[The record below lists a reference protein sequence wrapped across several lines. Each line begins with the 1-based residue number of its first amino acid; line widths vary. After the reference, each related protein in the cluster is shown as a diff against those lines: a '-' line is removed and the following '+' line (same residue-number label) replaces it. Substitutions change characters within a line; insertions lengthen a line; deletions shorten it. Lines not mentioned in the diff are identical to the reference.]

1 MATQTPEITIT
12 VEAREGRGTGE
23 AGRMRNQGRVPAVLY
38 GGERPP
44 VAISVDEHAVREI
57 LKGAAGENTI
67 FLLKLK
73 DSDEERLAMIK
84 ELQANPISGE
94 FIHID
99 FIRITRGHKLTVK
112 IPVELIGD
120 CAGLRHGG
128 RIDFVS
134 REIELEILP
143 REMFDKFV
151 LDITNLEVGEHMTV
165 ADLVPQ
171 LPENAKFLVDES
183 RVVVVIEIPRIVEEE
198 EVEEEVLEDE
208 AVISE
213 AAEPEVIGKG
223 KGEDEEQGEGN
234 E

>member
-23 AGRMRNQGRVPAVLY
+23 AGRMRNQGRVPSVLY
-38 GGERPP
+38 GGDKPP
-44 VAISVDEHAVREI
+44 VAISVDEHAVGEI

-73 DSDEERLAMIK
+73 DTDEERLAMIK
-84 ELQANPISGE
+84 ELQVDRISGK

-112 IPVELIGD
+112 MPVELIGD
-120 CAGLRHGG
+120 CVGVRHGG

-134 REIELEILP
+134 REIEIEILP

-151 LDITNLEVGEHMTV
+151 LDITDLEVGEHMRV
-165 ADLVPQ
+165 ADLASQ
-171 LPENAKFLVDES
+171 LPENAKFLDDEN
-183 RVVVVIEIPRIVEEE
+183 RVVVVIEIPRVVEE

-223 KGEDEEQGEGN
+223 KGEDGEEGE
-234 E
+234 ESE

>member
-23 AGRMRNQGRVPAVLY
+23 AGRMRNQGRVPSVLY
-38 GGERPP
+38 GGDQPP
-44 VAISVDEHAVREI
+44 VAISVEEHAVAEI

-73 DSDEERLAMIK
+73 GTDEERLAMIK
-84 ELQANPISGE
+84 ELQVDRISGK

-112 IPVELIGD
+112 MPVELVGD
-120 CAGLRHGG
+120 CVGVRHGG
-128 RIDFVS
+128 RVDFVS

-151 LDITNLEVGEHMTV
+151 LDITDLEVGEHLKV
-165 ADLVPQ
+165 ADLASQ
-171 LPENAKFLVDES
+171 LPENAKFLDDEN
-183 RVVVVIEIPRIVEEE
+183 RVVCVVEIPRIVEEE
-198 EVEEEVLEDE
+198 VEEEALEDE

-223 KGEDEEQGEGN
+223 KGEDAEEGEGT

>member
-23 AGRMRNQGRVPAVLY
+23 AGRMRHQGRVPSVLY
-38 GGERPP
+38 GGDKPP
-44 VAISVDEHAVREI
+44 VTISVDEHAVGEI

-73 DSDEERLAMIK
+73 GTDEERLAMIK
-84 ELQANPISGE
+84 ELQVDRISGK

-112 IPVELIGD
+112 MPVELVGD
-120 CAGLRHGG
+120 CVGVRHGG
-128 RIDFVS
+128 RVDFVS

-151 LDITNLEVGEHMTV
+151 LDISDLEVGEHLKV
-165 ADLVPQ
+165 ADLASQ
-171 LPENAKFLVDES
+171 LPENAKFLDDEN
-183 RVVVVIEIPRIVEEE
+183 RVVCVVEIPRIVEE

-213 AAEPEVIGKG
+213 AAEPEIIGKG
-223 KGEDEEQGEGN
+223 KGEDAEEGAGTE
-234 E
+234 

>member
-23 AGRMRNQGRVPAVLY
+23 AGRMRNQGRVPSVLY
-38 GGERPP
+38 GGDKPP
-44 VAISVDEHAVREI
+44 VAISVDEHAVGEI

-73 DSDEERLAMIK
+73 DTDDERLAMLQ
-84 ELQANPISGE
+84 ELQVDRISGK

-112 IPVELIGD
+112 MPVELIGD
-120 CAGLRHGG
+120 CVGVRHGG
-128 RIDFVS
+128 RVDFVS

-151 LDITNLEVGEHMTV
+151 LDISDLEVGEHLKV
-165 ADLVPQ
+165 ADLASQ
-171 LPENAKFLVDES
+171 LPENAKFLDDEN
-183 RVVVVIEIPRIVEEE
+183 RVVCVVEIPRIVEE
-198 EVEEEVLEDE
+198 EVEEEVLEE
-208 AVISE
+208 EVVISE

-223 KGEDEEQGEGN
+223 KGEDAEEEK
-234 E
+234 ESE

>member
-23 AGRMRNQGRVPAVLY
+23 AGRMRNQGRVPSVLY
-38 GGERPP
+38 GGDKPP
-44 VAISVDEHAVREI
+44 VAISVDEHAVGEI

-73 DSDEERLAMIK
+73 DTDDERLAMIK
-84 ELQANPISGE
+84 ELQVDRISGK

-112 IPVELIGD
+112 MPVELIGD
-120 CAGLRHGG
+120 CVGVRLGG
-128 RIDFVS
+128 RVDFVS

-151 LDITNLEVGEHMTV
+151 LDISDLEVGEHLKV
-165 ADLVPQ
+165 ADLASQ
-171 LPENAKFLVDES
+171 LPENAKFLDDEN
-183 RVVVVIEIPRIVEEE
+183 RVVCVVEIPRIVEE

-223 KGEDEEQGEGN
+223 KGEDGEEGEGS

>member
-12 VEAREGRGTGE
+12 VEAREGRGTGD
-23 AGRMRNQGRVPAVLY
+23 AGRMRNQGRVPSVLY
-38 GGERPP
+38 GGDKPP
-44 VAISVDEHAVREI
+44 VALSVDEHAVGEI

-73 DSDEERLAMIK
+73 GTDEERLAMIK
-84 ELQANPISGE
+84 ELQVDRISGK

-112 IPVELIGD
+112 MPVELIGD
-120 CAGLRHGG
+120 CVGVRNGG
-128 RIDFVS
+128 RVDFVS

-151 LDITNLEVGEHMTV
+151 LDISDLEVGEQLRV
-165 ADLVPQ
+165 ADLAPQ
-171 LPENAKFLVDES
+171 LPENAKFLVDEN
-183 RVVVVIEIPRIVEEE
+183 RVVCVVEIPRIIEE

-213 AAEPEVIGKG
+213 AAEPEIIGKG
-223 KGEDEEQGEGN
+223 KGEDAEEDAGTE
-234 E
+234 

>member
-12 VEAREGRGTGE
+12 VEAREGRGTGD
-23 AGRMRNQGRVPAVLY
+23 AGRMRNQGRVPSVLY
-38 GGERPP
+38 GGDKPP
-44 VAISVDEHAVREI
+44 VAISVDEHAVGEI
-57 LKGAAGENTI
+57 LKGAAGDNTI

-73 DSDEERLAMIK
+73 GTDEERLAMIK
-84 ELQANPISGE
+84 ELQVDRISGK

-112 IPVELIGD
+112 MPVELVGD
-120 CAGLRHGG
+120 CVGVRNGG
-128 RIDFVS
+128 RVDFVS

-151 LDITNLEVGEHMTV
+151 LDITDLEVGDQLRV
-165 ADLVPQ
+165 ADLAPQ
-171 LPENAKFLVDES
+171 LPENAKFLVDEN
-183 RVVVVIEIPRIVEEE
+183 RVVCVVEIPRIIEE

-213 AAEPEVIGKG
+213 AAEPEIIGKG
-223 KGEDEEQGEGN
+223 KGEDAEEDAGTE
-234 E
+234 

>member
-12 VEAREGRGTGE
+12 VEARDGRGPGE
-23 AGRMRNQGRVPAVLY
+23 AGRMRNQGRVPSVLY
-38 GGERPP
+38 GGDKPP
-44 VAISVDEHAVREI
+44 VAISVDEHAVGEI

-73 DSDEERLAMIK
+73 GTDEERLAMIK
-84 ELQANPISGE
+84 ELQVDRISGK

-112 IPVELIGD
+112 MPVELIGD
-120 CAGLRHGG
+120 CVGVRLGG
-128 RIDFVS
+128 RVDFVS

-151 LDITNLEVGEHMTV
+151 LDITDLEVGEQLRV
-165 ADLVPQ
+165 ADLAPQ
-171 LPENAKFLVDES
+171 LPENAKFLVDEN
-183 RVVVVIEIPRIVEEE
+183 RVVCVVEIPRIIEE

-213 AAEPEVIGKG
+213 AAEPEIIGKG
-223 KGEDEEQGEGN
+223 KGEDAEEDAGTE
-234 E
+234 

>member
-23 AGRMRNQGRVPAVLY
+23 AGRMRNQGRVPSVLY
-38 GGERPP
+38 GGDKPP
-44 VAISVDEHAVREI
+44 IAISVDEHAVGEI
-57 LKGAAGENTI
+57 LKGAAGDNTI
-67 FLLKLK
+67 FLLKLEGT
-73 DSDEERLAMIK
+73 DEERLAMIK
-84 ELQANPISGE
+84 ELQVDRISGK

-112 IPVELIGD
+112 MPVELVGD
-120 CAGLRHGG
+120 CVGVRNGG
-128 RIDFVS
+128 RVDFVS

-151 LDITNLEVGEHMTV
+151 LDITDLEVGDQLRV
-165 ADLVPQ
+165 ADLAPQ
-171 LPENAKFLVDES
+171 LPENAKFLVDEN
-183 RVVVVIEIPRIVEEE
+183 RVVCVVEIPRIIEE

-213 AAEPEVIGKG
+213 AAEPEIIGKVPG
-223 KGEDEEQGEGN
+223 
-234 E
+234 

>member
-23 AGRMRNQGRVPAVLY
+23 AGRMRHQGRVPSVLY
-38 GGERPP
+38 GGDKPP
-44 VAISVDEHAVREI
+44 VAISVDEHAVGEI

-73 DSDEERLAMIK
+73 GTDEERLAMIK
-84 ELQANPISGE
+84 ELQVDRISGK

-112 IPVELIGD
+112 MPVELVGD
-120 CAGLRHGG
+120 CVGVRHGG
-128 RIDFVS
+128 RVDFVS

-151 LDITNLEVGEHMTV
+151 LDITDLEVGEHLKV
-165 ADLVPQ
+165 ADLASQ
-171 LPENAKFLVDES
+171 LPENAKFLDDEN
-183 RVVVVIEIPRIVEEE
+183 RVVCVVEIPRIVEE

-213 AAEPEVIGKG
+213 AAEPEIIGKG
-223 KGEDEEQGEGN
+223 KGEDAEEGAGTE
-234 E
+234 

>member
-23 AGRMRNQGRVPAVLY
+23 AGRMRNQGRVPSVLY
-38 GGERPP
+38 GGDKPP
-44 VAISVDEHAVREI
+44 VAISVDEHAVQEI

-73 DSDEERLAMIK
+73 GTDEERLAMIK
-84 ELQANPISGE
+84 ELQVDRISGK

-112 IPVELIGD
+112 MPVELIGD
-120 CAGLRHGG
+120 CIGVRLGG
-128 RIDFVS
+128 RVDFVS

-143 REMFDKFV
+143 RELFDKFV
-151 LDITNLEVGEHMTV
+151 LDITNLELGENLKV
-165 ADLVPQ
+165 ADLASQ
-171 LPENAKFLVDES
+171 LPENAKFLDDEN
-183 RVVVVIEIPRIVEEE
+183 RVVVVIEIPRVVEE
-198 EVEEEVLEDE
+198 EVEEEVLADE

-213 AAEPEVIGKG
+213 SAEPEVIGKG
-223 KGEDEEQGEGN
+223 KGEDAEEGEGT

>member
-1 MATQTPEITIT
+1 MAIQTPEITIT
-12 VEAREGRGTGE
+12 VEAREGRGSGE
-23 AGRMRNQGRVPAVLY
+23 AGRMRSLGRVPSVLY
-38 GGERPP
+38 GGEKPP
-44 VAISVDEHAVREI
+44 VAISVDEHAVKEI

-84 ELQANPISGE
+84 ELQTDPISGQ

-112 IPVELIGD
+112 MPVELVGD
-120 CAGLRHGG
+120 CVGVRHGG

-134 REIELEILP
+134 RELELEILP

-165 ADLVPQ
+165 ADLASQ
-171 LPENAKFLVDES
+171 LPENAKFLEDES
-183 RVVVVIEIPRIVEEE
+183 RVVVVVEIPRVVEEVIEEE
-198 EVEEEVLEDE
+198 EIEEET
-208 AVISE
+208 VIAE

-223 KGEDEEQGEGN
+223 KGEDEEEGESS

>member
-23 AGRMRNQGRVPAVLY
+23 AGRMRNQGRVPSVLY
-38 GGERPP
+38 GGEMPP
-44 VAISVDEHAVREI
+44 VAISVDEHAVQEI

-73 DSDEERLAMIK
+73 DTDEERLAMIK
-84 ELQANPISGE
+84 ELQVDRISGK

-112 IPVELIGD
+112 MPVELIGD
-120 CAGLRHGG
+120 CVGVRHGG
-128 RIDFVS
+128 RVDFVS
-134 REIELEILP
+134 REIEIEILP

-151 LDITNLEVGEHMTV
+151 LDISDLEVSEHMRV
-165 ADLVPQ
+165 VDLASQ
-171 LPENAKFLVDES
+171 LPENAKFLDDEN
-183 RVVVVIEIPRIVEEE
+183 RVVVVIEIPRVVEE

-223 KGEDEEQGEGN
+223 KGEDGEEGE
-234 E
+234 ESE

>member
-23 AGRMRNQGRVPAVLY
+23 AGRMRNQGRVPSVLY
-38 GGERPP
+38 GGEKPP
-44 VAISVDEHAVREI
+44 VAISVDEHAVQEI

-73 DSDEERLAMIK
+73 DTDEERLAMIK
-84 ELQANPISGE
+84 ELQVDRISGK

-112 IPVELIGD
+112 MPVELIGD
-120 CAGLRHGG
+120 CVGVRHGG

-134 REIELEILP
+134 REVEIEILP

-151 LDITNLEVGEHMTV
+151 LDISDLEVGEHMKV
-165 ADLVPQ
+165 ADLASQ
-171 LPENAKFLVDES
+171 LPENAKFLDDES
-183 RVVVVIEIPRIVEEE
+183 RVVVVIEIPRVVEE

-223 KGEDEEQGEGN
+223 KGEDGEEDEKS

>member
-23 AGRMRNQGRVPAVLY
+23 AGRMRNQGRVPSVLY
-38 GGERPP
+38 GGDKPP
-44 VAISVDEHAVREI
+44 VAISVDEHAVGEI

-73 DSDEERLAMIK
+73 DTDDERLAMIK
-84 ELQANPISGE
+84 ELQVDRISGK

-112 IPVELIGD
+112 MPVELIGD
-120 CAGLRHGG
+120 CVGVRLGG
-128 RIDFVS
+128 RVDFVS

-151 LDITNLEVGEHMTV
+151 LDISDLEVGEHLKV
-165 ADLVPQ
+165 ADLASQ
-171 LPENAKFLVDES
+171 LPENAKFLDDEN
-183 RVVVVIEIPRIVEEE
+183 RVVCVVEIPRIVEE
-198 EVEEEVLEDE
+198 EVEEEVLEE
-208 AVISE
+208 EVVISE

-223 KGEDEEQGEGN
+223 KAEDAEEEK
-234 E
+234 ESE

>member
-23 AGRMRNQGRVPAVLY
+23 AGRMRSQGKVPSVLY
-38 GGERPP
+38 GGDKPP
-44 VAISVDEHAVREI
+44 IAISVDQHAVGEI

-84 ELQANPISGE
+84 ELQVDRISGK

-112 IPVELIGD
+112 MPVELVGD
-120 CAGLRHGG
+120 CVGVRNGG
-128 RIDFVS
+128 RVDFVS
-134 REIELEILP
+134 REVELEILP

-151 LDITNLEVGEHMTV
+151 LDISNLEVGEHLKV
-165 ADLVPQ
+165 ADLASQ
-171 LPENAKFLVDES
+171 LPENAKFLDDEN
-183 RVVVVIEIPRIVEEE
+183 RVVVVIEIPRVIEE

-223 KGEDEEQGEGN
+223 KGEDAEEDEGS

>member
-12 VEAREGRGTGE
+12 VEAREGRGTGD
-23 AGRMRNQGRVPAVLY
+23 AGRMRNQGRVPSVLY
-38 GGERPP
+38 GGDKPP
-44 VAISVDEHAVREI
+44 VAISVDEHAVGEI

-73 DSDEERLAMIK
+73 GTDEERLAMIK
-84 ELQANPISGE
+84 ELQVDRISGK

-112 IPVELIGD
+112 MPVELVGD
-120 CAGLRHGG
+120 CVGVRNGG
-128 RIDFVS
+128 RVDFVS

-151 LDITNLEVGEHMTV
+151 LDITDLEVGEQLRV
-165 ADLVPQ
+165 ADLAPQ
-171 LPENAKFLVDES
+171 LPENAKFLDDEN
-183 RVVVVIEIPRIVEEE
+183 RVVCVVEIPRIIEE

-213 AAEPEVIGKG
+213 AAEPEIIGKG
-223 KGEDEEQGEGN
+223 KGEDAEEDAGTE
-234 E
+234 

>member
-23 AGRMRNQGRVPAVLY
+23 AGRMRKQGRVPSVLY
-38 GGERPP
+38 GGENPP
-44 VAISVDEHAVREI
+44 VAISVDEHAVGEI

-67 FLLKLK
+67 FLLKLEGT
-73 DSDEERLAMIK
+73 DEERLAMIK
-84 ELQANPISGE
+84 ELQVDRISGK

-112 IPVELIGD
+112 MPVELIGD
-120 CAGLRHGG
+120 CVGVRNGG
-128 RIDFVS
+128 RVDFVS

-151 LDITNLEVGEHMTV
+151 LDITNLEVGELLKV
-165 ADLVPQ
+165 ADLASQ
-171 LPENAKFLVDES
+171 LPENAKFLDDEN
-183 RVVVVIEIPRIVEEE
+183 RVICVVEIPRVIEE
-198 EVEEEVLEDE
+198 EVEEEALEEE

-223 KGEDEEQGEGN
+223 KGEDAEEGEGT

>member
-1 MATQTPEITIT
+1 
-12 VEAREGRGTGE
+12 
-23 AGRMRNQGRVPAVLY
+23 
-38 GGERPP
+38 
-44 VAISVDEHAVREI
+44 VDR
-57 LKGAAGENTI
+57 
-67 FLLKLK
+67 
-73 DSDEERLAMIK
+73 
-84 ELQANPISGE
+84 ISGK

-112 IPVELIGD
+112 MPVELTGD
-120 CAGLRHGG
+120 CAGVRHGG

-165 ADLVPQ
+165 SDLASQ
-171 LPENAKFLVDES
+171 LPENAKFLDDES
-183 RVVVVIEIPRIVEEE
+183 RVVVVIEIPRVIEE

-208 AVISE
+208 AVIAE

-223 KGEDEEQGEGN
+223 KGEEAEEGEGS